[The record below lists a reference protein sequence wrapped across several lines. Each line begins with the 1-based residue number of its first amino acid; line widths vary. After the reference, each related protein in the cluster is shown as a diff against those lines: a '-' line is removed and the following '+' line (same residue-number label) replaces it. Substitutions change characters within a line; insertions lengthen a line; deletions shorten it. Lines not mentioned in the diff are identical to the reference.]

1 MCLVQVVHRVQQ
13 SHWPVLC
20 DVGDVSF
27 VFGAEDGLA
36 LFQAVGVVPVA
47 HMKELPNALLQV
59 IWEHFGF
66 RLERYQ
72 ARVFRWPVC

>member
-1 MCLVQVVHRVQQ
+1 MSVMSPLSLYR
-13 SHWPVLC
+13 
-20 DVGDVSF
+20 
-27 VFGAEDGLA
+27 DGLA
-36 LFQAVGVVPVA
+36 LFPGSRGVVPVA

-72 ARVFRWPVC
+72 ARVSVGLLMRQRLLCR